1 MENFQSLSKFL
12 SITFFQMNSTL
23 STESAVT
30 ETKNNDC
37 NIFIQALNEIDA
49 NQIEE
54 KVQENIDTDNS
65 PKLKIV
71 FPNHTKKSTMESY
84 LTRGLGSGKP
94 GFEPPGKAS
103 SERCPL

>member
-1 MENFQSLSKFL
+1 
-12 SITFFQMNSTL
+12 MNSTL

-30 ETKNNDC
+30 ETQNNDS
-37 NIFIQALNEIDA
+37 NIFIQALNEIDE
-49 NQIEE
+49 NQVEE
-54 KVQENIDTDNS
+54 KVQENIGTDNS

-71 FPNHTKKSTMESY
+71 FPNHTKKANMESY

-94 GFEPPGKAS
+94 GFEPPGKPS

>member
-1 MENFQSLSKFL
+1 
-12 SITFFQMNSTL
+12 MNSTL

-30 ETKNNDC
+30 KTQNNDS
-37 NIFIQALNEIDA
+37 NIFIQALNEIDE

-71 FPNHTKKSTMESY
+71 FPNHTKKTTMESY

-94 GFEPPGKAS
+94 GFEPPGKPS